1 MTPSDTFS
9 LLFMLAFAGS
19 VLGNLVA
26 IYLLLTG
33 RDQVVTKTPEQ
44 LNDALRVYWPQSDI
58 DRLVELLPTS
68 ANCDCGEGGTP

>member
-1 MTPSDTFS
+1 MTTVESVLS
-9 LLFMLAFAGS
+9 LGFTVSL
-19 VLGNLVA
+19 LGNLLA

-33 RDQVVTKTPEQ
+33 RDQIVTSTPEQ

-68 ANCDCGEGGTP
+68 DDDCGEGGVP